1 MMVACHV
8 SARRIHGHGAG
19 GAARLFVA
27 SDGRGRSIGAQR

>member
-8 SARRIHGHGAG
+8 TAHCIDSHGAG

-27 SDGRGRSIGAQR
+27 SDGRGRSLGAQR